1 MLNRRNILLGLIAAP
16 AVVRASSLMPVKSW
30 LWTPEPPIMS
40 FSDIVAMTLRNR
52 AAALAKHVQENNA
65 LLNHLRR
72 NMNTLQWMDY
82 EAQHLRLENAPTVLI

>member
-65 LLNHLRR
+65 LLRYLRDDLYD
-72 NMNTLQWMDY
+72 TASQL
-82 EAQHLRLENAPTVLI
+82 HIRLENAPAVLI